1 MRYAVLALL
10 SCCFLSG
17 AAPASADDVVGLDC
31 SQKSL
36 ADAVRD
42 VRDDRRTVIL
52 FTGICAGP
60 ITIRTDG
67 LTIIGVSPAIIDGG
81 GSSDAVTVN
90 GAGRV
95 SLAYLEV
102 RNGATG
108 IRAVNGAH
116 LTLAGVTAHNNLVS
130 GISLQTASSAVLF
143 NVAVND
149 NGAHGLDVGN
159 GASATVGG
167 SLTATGNHIV
177 GLNVNGSTTTFS
189 QATVVAN
196 GNALGIQIAGGAN
209 AIISDTATV
218 INADHNVVTGL
229 MVAGGRMLMVGGT
242 FNTSDN
248 PVSGVS
254 VKSNGALDLDATAT
268 LNSAGNGDGV
278 VVQDGSVM
286 SVFNT
291 PQLSGLMGFSTLNV
305 HNNTG
310 NGVRVLTGSTLA
322 LTNQGRVLSTQ
333 NSRTGLIA
341 DNGVGLTLVNSTITG
356 NSVRDLQLTFGARAD
371 LQTLV
376 FGTYSCDATVLV
388 RGTSGMV
395 CPH

>member
-10 SCCFLSG
+10 SCCFL
-17 AAPASADDVVGLDC
+17 AKATTASADDVVGLDC

-42 VRDDRRTVIL
+42 VRDDRRTIIL

-81 GSSDAVTVN
+81 GSDAVTVS

-102 RNGATG
+102 RNGLNG
-108 IRAVNGAH
+108 IHAVNGAH
-116 LTLAGVTAHNNLVS
+116 LTLAGVTAHDNAVS
-130 GISLQTASSAVLF
+130 GISLQTASSAALF
-143 NVAVND
+143 NVAAND

-159 GASATVGG
+159 GAAATVGG
-167 SLTATGNHIV
+167 SLTATGNHFA
-177 GLNVNGSTTTFS
+177 GLNVNGSTITFS

-196 GNALGIQIAGGAN
+196 GNALGVQISGGAN
-209 AIISDTATV
+209 AIISDPATV

-229 MVAGGRMLMVGGT
+229 RVAGARMLIVGGT
-242 FNTSDN
+242 FNASDN

-254 VKSNGALDLDATAT
+254 VKSNGGLDLDATAT

-278 VVQDGSVM
+278 VVQDGSVL

-322 LTNQGRVLSTQ
+322 LTSQGRVMSTQ
-333 NSRTGLIA
+333 NSRTGLVA
-341 DNGVGLTLVNSTITG
+341 DNGVGITLVNATITG
-356 NSVRDLQLTFGARAD
+356 NTTKDLQMTFGARAD

-376 FGTYSCDATVLV
+376 FGTYTCDATVLV
-388 RGTSGMV
+388 RGTSGIV

>member
-10 SCCFLSG
+10 SCCFL
-17 AAPASADDVVGLDC
+17 AKATTASADDVVGLDC

-42 VRDDRRTVIL
+42 VRDDRRTIIL

-81 GSSDAVTVN
+81 GSDAVTVS

-102 RNGATG
+102 RNGLNG
-108 IRAVNGAH
+108 IHAVNGAH
-116 LTLAGVTAHNNLVS
+116 LTLAGVTAHDNAVS
-130 GISLQTASSAVLF
+130 GISLQTASSAALF
-143 NVAVND
+143 NVTAND

-159 GASATVGG
+159 GAAATVGG
-167 SLTATGNHIV
+167 SLTATGNHFA
-177 GLNVNGSTTTFS
+177 GLNVNGSTITFS

-196 GNALGIQIAGGAN
+196 GNALGVQIAGGAN
-209 AIISDTATV
+209 AIISDPATV

-229 MVAGGRMLMVGGT
+229 RVAGARMLIVGGT
-242 FNTSDN
+242 FNASDN

-254 VKSNGALDLDATAT
+254 VKSNGGLDLDATAT

-278 VVQDGSVM
+278 VVQDGSVL

-322 LTNQGRVLSTQ
+322 LTSQGRVMSTQ
-333 NSRTGLIA
+333 NSRTGLVA
-341 DNGVGLTLVNSTITG
+341 DNGVGITLVNATITG
-356 NSVRDLQLTFGARAD
+356 NTTKDLQMTFGARAD

-376 FGTYSCDATVLV
+376 FGTYTCDATVLV
-388 RGTSGMV
+388 RGTSGIV

>member
-1 MRYAVLALL
+1 VPIKHGVPEFQRYLELLPAVLL
-10 SCCFLSG
+10 
-17 AAPASADDVVGLDC
+17 
-31 SQKSL
+31 
-36 ADAVRD
+36 
-42 VRDDRRTVIL
+42 IW
-52 FTGICAGP
+52 P
-60 ITIRTDG
+60 I
-67 LTIIGVSPAIIDGG
+67 VF
-81 GSSDAVTVN
+81 
-90 GAGRV
+90 
-95 SLAYLEV
+95 Y
-102 RNGATG
+102 
-108 IRAVNGAH
+108 
-116 LTLAGVTAHNNLVS
+116 
-130 GISLQTASSAVLF
+130 F
-143 NVAVND
+143 
-149 NGAHGLDVGN
+149 HGLYQTRRG
-159 GASATVGG
+159 
-167 SLTATGNHIV
+167 LTATGNHIV
-177 GLNVNGSTTTFS
+177 GLNVNGSTITFS

>member
-10 SCCFLSG
+10 SCCFL
-17 AAPASADDVVGLDC
+17 AKATTASADDVVGLDC

-42 VRDDRRTVIL
+42 VRDDRRTIIL

-81 GSSDAVTVN
+81 GSDAVTVS

-102 RNGATG
+102 RNGLNG
-108 IRAVNGAH
+108 IHAVNGAH
-116 LTLAGVTAHNNLVS
+116 LTLAGVTAHDNAVS
-130 GISLQTASSAVLF
+130 GISLQTASSAALF
-143 NVAVND
+143 NVAAND

-159 GASATVGG
+159 GAAATVGG
-167 SLTATGNHIV
+167 SLTATGNHFA
-177 GLNVNGSTTTFS
+177 GLNVNGSTITFS

-196 GNALGIQIAGGAN
+196 GNALGVQIAGGAN
-209 AIISDTATV
+209 AIISDPATV

-229 MVAGGRMLMVGGT
+229 RVAGARMLIVGGT
-242 FNTSDN
+242 FNASDN

-254 VKSNGALDLDATAT
+254 VKSNGGLDLDATAT

-278 VVQDGSVM
+278 VVQDGSVL

-322 LTNQGRVLSTQ
+322 LTSQGRVMSTQ
-333 NSRTGLIA
+333 NSRTGLVA
-341 DNGVGLTLVNSTITG
+341 DNGVGITLVNATITG
-356 NSVRDLQLTFGARAD
+356 NTTKDLQMTFGARAD

-376 FGTYSCDATVLV
+376 FGTYTCDATVLV
-388 RGTSGMV
+388 RGTSGIV

>member
-10 SCCFLSG
+10 SCCFL
-17 AAPASADDVVGLDC
+17 AKATTASADDVVGLDC

-42 VRDDRRTVIL
+42 VRDDRRTIIL

-67 LTIIGVSPAIIDGG
+67 LTIIGVSPAIVDGG
-81 GSSDAVTVN
+81 GSDAVTVS

-102 RNGATG
+102 RNGLNG
-108 IRAVNGAH
+108 IHAVNGAH
-116 LTLAGVTAHNNLVS
+116 LTLAGVTAHDNAVS
-130 GISLQTASSAVLF
+130 GISLQTASSAALF
-143 NVAVND
+143 NVAAND

-159 GASATVGG
+159 GAAATVGG
-167 SLTATGNHIV
+167 SLTATGNHFA
-177 GLNVNGSTTTFS
+177 GLNVNGSTITFS

-196 GNALGIQIAGGAN
+196 GNALGVQIAGGAN
-209 AIISDTATV
+209 AIISDPATV

-229 MVAGGRMLMVGGT
+229 RVAGARMLIVGGT
-242 FNTSDN
+242 FNASDN

-254 VKSNGALDLDATAT
+254 VKSNGGLDLDATAT

-278 VVQDGSVM
+278 VVQDGSVL

-322 LTNQGRVLSTQ
+322 LTSQGRVMSTQ
-333 NSRTGLIA
+333 NSRTGLVA
-341 DNGVGLTLVNSTITG
+341 DNGVGITLVNATITG
-356 NSVRDLQLTFGARAD
+356 NTTKDLQMTFGARAD

-376 FGTYSCDATVLV
+376 FGTYTCDATVLV
-388 RGTSGMV
+388 RGTSGIV